1 MKGHPELAN
10 KLRAA
15 IELTMAKAA
24 VIDTNAKMGTAFDL
38 QIQLADYKPAVTE
51 TIEALKAQTD
61 VINEAITALEVTTSD
76 LKQDTDEF
84 GG

>member
-1 MKGHPELAN
+1 
-10 KLRAA
+10 
-15 IELTMAKAA
+15 
-24 VIDTNAKMGTAFDL
+24 MGTSFDL
-38 QIQLADYKPAVTE
+38 QIQLADFKPAVTE

-61 VINEAITALEVTTSD
+61 VINEVITALEVTTSD